1 MFRPDSGV
9 EVGVRLREGVCFGRE
24 GWACVRRSASTMLGV
39 DGRVRFLLRGIGT
52 VVNERGGV
60 LEAGVHESGVVA
72 FVQLL

>member
-1 MFRPDSGV
+1 
-9 EVGVRLREGVCFGRE
+9 
-24 GWACVRRSASTMLGV
+24 MLGV

-52 VVNERGGV
+52 VVNERGWV